1 MHANEIQ
8 QTLIKMNSKL
18 KPTSSFIVAAL
29 ALRLSSASFSAERLK
44 LHFPD
49 ISFEDVRI
57 HFIFGEVKNANEGA
71 KLPRKVDLPG
81 ELDP

>member
-1 MHANEIQ
+1 MD
-8 QTLIKMNSKL
+8 SKL
-18 KPTSSFIVAAL
+18 KLTSSFLVAAL
-29 ALRLSSASFSAERLK
+29 ALHLSSASFSAERLK
-44 LHFPD
+44 LHFPG

-71 KLPRKVDLPG
+71 KPPRKVVPPG